1 MQSERHC
8 LCSLELLCDFI
19 RVLKYIIADSYDFII
34 YFGSLSFSLRLISV
48 SPSPI
53 FSSCAS
59 LSSFLSLGPP
69 NCGLFVFA
77 MHFIIVSIMCFER
90 RLCVLSRPD
99 WTNCTSNSL
108 LNDLQSLCVQSDW
121 FMNNILNS
129 MLSTSNNKTDNLLD
143 YIFSVF
149 PFFRYFFWID
159 SGLRK
164 CAKLKRY
171 MATMVAN

>member
-1 MQSERHC
+1 MFTRTALRLHQSVEIHYC
-8 LCSLELLCDFI
+8 WQLWFYNLLWLPF
-19 RVLKYIIADSYDFII
+19 LLTST
-34 YFGSLSFSLRLISV
+34 GLSLSL
-48 SPSPI
+48 SPSSI
-53 FSSCAS
+53 LSSCAS